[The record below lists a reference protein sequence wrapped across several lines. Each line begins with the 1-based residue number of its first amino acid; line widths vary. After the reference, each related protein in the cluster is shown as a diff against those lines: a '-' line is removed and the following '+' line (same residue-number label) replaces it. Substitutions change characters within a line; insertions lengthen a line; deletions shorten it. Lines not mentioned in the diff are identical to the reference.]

1 MKGSIAFFVKMV
13 NCLVITAI
21 ICVLVTTVGT
31 IVSFATPNW
40 LSVRVPA
47 GLSNKRVDVCDCS
60 STDCDCGLWLNC
72 RGGPSSA
79 GSLNNCQWY
88 FANEFAIE
96 KNLPDWFKAVQ
107 GLMSCAVASSM
118 LSLLIGL
125 FSLCWSSK
133 GCNPYQATGAFAN
146 LTFLL
151 LAVAISLFGA
161 KAYLENKAEV
171 LTDKSRDTDH
181 ILLFGWSFWVAVGST
196 ALSLIAS
203 ILYFCVGRNEEEY
216 N

>member
-1 MKGSIAFFVKMV
+1 MLFHLPFRLCAYIVHVLNIDHFFSSH
-13 NCLVITAI
+13 LTYP
-21 ICVLVTTVGT
+21 VT
-31 IVSFATPNW
+31 FF
-40 LSVRVPA
+40 
-47 GLSNKRVDVCDCS
+47 S
-60 STDCDCGLWLNC
+60 ST
-72 RGGPSSA
+72 
-79 GSLNNCQWY
+79 
-88 FANEFAIE
+88 
-96 KNLPDWFKAVQ
+96 V
-107 GLMSCAVASSM
+107 
-118 LSLLIGL
+118 
-125 FSLCWSSK
+125 
-133 GCNPYQATGAFAN
+133 
-146 LTFLL
+146 LL